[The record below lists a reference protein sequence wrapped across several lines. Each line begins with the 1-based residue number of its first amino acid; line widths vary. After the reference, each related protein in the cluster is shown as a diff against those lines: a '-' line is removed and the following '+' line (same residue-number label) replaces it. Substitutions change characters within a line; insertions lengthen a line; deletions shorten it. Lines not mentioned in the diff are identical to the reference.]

1 VVVSAPSSRIGALL
15 LRRLLYRSGASLV
28 LILALCTVSW
38 CGVGEWIRRSGS
50 FDLPFCE

>member
-1 VVVSAPSSRIGALL
+1 VVSAPPSRLGALL
-15 LRRLLYRSGASLV
+15 LRRLLHRSGASFVLLLV
-28 LILALCTVSW
+28 LCTVSW